1 MKKLLAL
8 VLAMMLAVPVL
19 ALAEDI
25 TDIGEDITPIGGADV
40 PTDILVAEEMLPAQT
55 PAEQAL
61 AAGRRVTTT
70 ASITEVSGVDSGD
83 EKMDDA
89 MEKLMEM
96 LAVSFAQQGDEVDFA
111 LQINGTDALTLG
123 GTVNGSDIYIES
135 NLIGGAVVVGQDELE
150 GLIDRLLA
158 MMVKLELM
166 TEEDVDML
174 RSELESMG
182 AMYAQSAESSMD
194 AMLTLE
200 DVQNFDYTALENL
213 LTLIEEKI
221 TPVEEIVVPRMC
233 DPAVSG
239 EKAVLT
245 NADMVA
251 GMKCVYQFI
260 QDNPKLMNYLGYNLG
275 YYTEEEISLLWETSG
290 EFYTAFNIYADY
302 EEFRADYETFPD
314 AIQRMQDELDA
325 QKFIEGE
332 IVFAAYYDEAGL
344 PVYVTMDVPVFVE
357 TESLY
362 ETTSAEEVKGETSK
376 INLTY
381 TRQTVAQGVAH
392 TCNIMLDDSWLT
404 IDALVAGNTTTI
416 NMVDNADWNMS
427 VKIETTP
434 SETEAGV
441 ELIQV
446 TGETK
451 DGQDLPVMDFVYQGT
466 CADSENRTYMDGTLT
481 LTSYE
486 YPFEENVV
494 ETADAETGTVEATVT
509 EQTEAMEPVAATLV
523 IEFDTETIINGV
535 DFIDTTHVAI
545 KVDGACIALQ
555 FVTASSDPEESIM
568 AGEVVRPAELDDA
581 AFANWFVGAYS
592 SLSSWS
598 VNLMTALPEDVL
610 AALMGL

>member
-19 ALAEDI
+19 SLA
-25 TDIGEDITPIGGADV
+25 EDITPIGGADA
-40 PTDILVAEEMLPAQT
+40 PTDIFVAEELLFAQT

-70 ASITEVSGVDSGD
+70 ASFTEVSGVDSVD
-83 EKMDDA
+83 EAMDDA
-89 MEKLMEM
+89 MEQLLEM
-96 LAVSFAQQGDEVDFA
+96 LSVSFAQQGDEVDFA

-123 GTVNGSDIYIES
+123 GAVNGSDIYIES
-135 NLIGGAVVVGQDELE
+135 NLIGGAVVVGLDEVE

-158 MMVKLELM
+158 MMVNLELM
-166 TEEDVDML
+166 TEEDVEML

-200 DVQNFDYTALENL
+200 DVQSFNYTALESL
-213 LTLIEEKI
+213 LTLITEKI
-221 TPVEEIVVPRMC
+221 VPVEEIVVPRMC

-275 YYTEEEISLLWETSG
+275 YYTEEEIALLWETSG
-290 EFYTAFNIYADY
+290 EFYTAFNLYADY

-325 QKFIEGE
+325 QKFIDGE

-362 ETTSAEEVKGETSK
+362 EATAAEEVKGETSNV
-376 INLTY
+376 NLTY
-381 TRQTVAQGVAH
+381 TRQTVAGGVAH
-392 TCNIMLDDSWLT
+392 TCNIFVNDSTLT

-416 NMVDNADWNMS
+416 NMTDDSSEYLS

-434 SETEAGV
+434 SETEEGV
-441 ELIQV
+441 KLIQV
-446 TGETK
+446 TGELK
-451 DGQDLPVMDFVYQGT
+451 DGQDLPVMDFVYQGS

-486 YPFEENVV
+486 YPAGDMVIEA
-494 ETADAETGTVEATVT
+494 ADAETGTVEATVT
-509 EQTEAMEPVAATLV
+509 AQTEAMEPVTSTIV

-535 DFIDTTHVAI
+535 DFTDTTHVAI
-545 KVDGACIALQ
+545 KVDGTCIALQ
-555 FVTASSDPEESIM
+555 FVTASSEPEESIM

-592 SLSSWS
+592 SLSSWY